1 MRGITKRKI
10 ICGIL
15 IIFIV
20 SHNICINAIQENSNK
35 TLEELQDESEKINSQ
50 IMQNSQ
56 KLELVE
62 EELSQAVVQIQEIDN
77 KILSSEE
84 ELKRISDEVEK
95 LNKQISE
102 NEVELKAKQIQYEK
116 INKQAEQILVT
127 MYEKG
132 NMQYLDVLLG
142 SKNLVDFIS
151 NYFLLLELME
161 YNIGLLEEAAKQKQE
176 VEEIMLQLETQ
187 KEEGLLKKKEQQKV
201 SQILE
206 NTKTSKQYYVSQLT
220 EQEKQIQQ
228 EIEQYR
234 TQMIAVE
241 MEIRKLSGIKNF
253 GEEYIGEDMIWPI
266 PGKKV
271 ITSQYGAR
279 IHPITGVYDF
289 HKGVDVSATVGTNF
303 VAMASG
309 VVTKAEY
316 NKYYGNMVIID
327 HGGGVQTL
335 YAHGSEIVAKLGDLV
350 AQGETVLKV
359 GSTGYSTGPHA
370 HFEIR
375 IDGDNVNPLDYVKP
389 E

>member
-1 MRGITKRKI
+1 MRAITKRKI
-10 ICGIL
+10 ICGVL

-20 SHNICINAIQENSNK
+20 SHNICINAVQESSNK
-35 TLEELQDESEKINSQ
+35 TLEELQGETEKINSQ
-50 IMQNSQ
+50 IMQNFQ
-56 KLELVE
+56 QLELVE
-62 EELSQAVVQIQEIDN
+62 EELSQAVMQIQEIDN

-84 ELKRISDEVEK
+84 ELNKIKNKVEK
-95 LNKQISE
+95 LNKEISE
-102 NEVELKAKQIQYEK
+102 NEVELKIKQIEYEK

-142 SKNLVDFIS
+142 SKNIIDFIS
-151 NYFLLLELME
+151 NYFLLSELME
-161 YNIGLLEEAAKQKQE
+161 YNIGLLEEATKQKQE
-176 VEEIMLQLETQ
+176 VEEIVLQLEKQ
-187 KEEGLLKKKEQQKV
+187 KEENLLKKKEQQKI
-201 SQILE
+201 SQMLE

-220 EQEKQIQQ
+220 EREKLIQQ

-234 TQMIAVE
+234 AQMIVVE
-241 MEIRKLSGIKNF
+241 TEIRKLSGIKNF
-253 GEEYIGEDMIWPI
+253 GEEYIGEKMIWPI
-266 PGKKV
+266 PGKKL

-279 IHPITGVYDF
+279 IHPITGVYDL
-289 HKGVDVSATVGTNF
+289 HKGVDVSATIGTNF
-303 VAMASG
+303 IAMASG
-309 VVTKAEY
+309 VVTKSEY
-316 NKYYGNMVIID
+316 NKYYGNMIIID

-335 YAHGSEIVAKLGDLV
+335 YAHGSEIVVELGDLV

-375 IDGDNVNPLDYVKP
+375 IDGETVNPLDYVQP